1 MRQSQS
7 HLIHYKCLD
16 WYQLIRSRNA
26 LINGDTENYD
36 WDQGYTCHQLGSGAI
51 VVQLAQPYLL
61 SSIRMLLWDCD
72 YRHYSYYVETSLNN
86 WDWEMVCD
94 RTRESCRSWQ
104 VIYFKPRPVSII
116 RIVGTNNSVNEN
128 SALLLTA
135 SLVGLPRWSSGR
147 KCDCRT
153 RGLGFNSRVGQS
165 ITGLFRIFEK
175 FLGSST
181 ESGIVSRIWQ

>member
-1 MRQSQS
+1 MYINYS
-7 HLIHYKCLD
+7 
-16 WYQLIRSRNA
+16 RSRNA

-94 RTRESCRSWQ
+94 RTRESCR
-104 VIYFKPRPVSII
+104 
-116 RIVGTNNSVNEN
+116 
-128 SALLLTA
+128 
-135 SLVGLPRWSSGR
+135 
-147 KCDCRT
+147 
-153 RGLGFNSRVGQS
+153 
-165 ITGLFRIFEK
+165 
-175 FLGSST
+175 
-181 ESGIVSRIWQ
+181 